1 MKAQH
6 VGIKNRGV
14 IKLGAF
20 ADLVLFDANA
30 VIDQATVENVM
41 RLSGGNSSSL

>member
-1 MKAQH
+1 M
-6 VGIKNRGV
+6 GIKNRGV